1 MDEMSGYSGQLK
13 SHGPMYHGIPV
24 VELVDYLFSGSPL
37 GRVQFCEYFGVSRTT
52 YDDIF
57 SGLDSIKVFSRGVSN
72 ARILNPE
79 YSRSDIASIISRAS
93 SSGAIKPLIKV
104 VENGF
109 SHKPSMPDIVR
120 RSPTFVTRPVNSNFR
135 ESLT

>member
-1 MDEMSGYSGQLK
+1 
-13 SHGPMYHGIPV
+13 MYHGIPV
-24 VELVDYLFSGSPL
+24 VELVDYLFSSSPL
-37 GRVQFCEYFGVSRTT
+37 GRTQFCDHFGVSRST

-57 SGLDSIKVFSRGVSN
+57 SGLDSIKVFTRGVSN
-72 ARILNPE
+72 ARVLNPE

-93 SSGAIKPLIKV
+93 SSGVIKPLMKV

-109 SHKPSMPDIVR
+109 SHKPSMPDIIR
-120 RSPTFVTRPVNSNFR
+120 RSPTFVTQPVNSNLR